1 MAVPFV
7 HELLGFDANGKPNPA
22 DGDSNQS
29 VAIASKVLDLLS
41 SHHHAPGGQIAGT
54 RLEHGVGELLGEWLP
69 SIAPAIEWDVSSGG
83 RISDYWQYEH
93 LARINAIVEGDP
105 MLKAELGGD
114 YLVKPDV
121 VVSVPGV
128 GRGTQPTLHAVVSCK
143 FTLRSDRAQN
153 IRHEA
158 ITLVRHRRGRQPHIV
173 AVTAEPL
180 PSRIASLCRGTG
192 EVDAV
197 YHVCLEELIEAVN
210 DVGNAGQRAD
220 LDEFVGQGRLFDLS
234 MLPEHLS
241 V

>member
-1 MAVPFV
+1 MAIS
-7 HELLGFDANGKPNPA
+7 HEMFRRLGITGA
-22 DGDSNQS
+22 
-29 VAIASKVLDLLS
+29 VR
-41 SHHHAPGGQIAGT
+41 GGQEAGSV
-54 RLEHGVGELLGEWLP
+54 LEHGVRDLLAAQLP
-69 SIAPAIEWDVSSGG
+69 TIAPATTWTVGGGG

-93 LARINAIVEGDP
+93 LARINSIVTGDP

-121 VVSVPGV
+121 VVAVPGAD
-128 GRGTQPTLHAVVSCK
+128 RGTRPTLHGVVSCK

-180 PSRIASLCRGTG
+180 PSRLAALCRGTG

-197 YHVCLEELIEAVN
+197 YHACLNELVDAVAT
-210 DVGNAGQRAD
+210 VGNPSQRAD
-220 LDEFVGQGRLFDLS
+220 LDEFVGQRRLFDLS
-234 MLPEHLS
+234 ELPLHLS